1 MIKLTATIIAA
12 AVLLTGCARDAQV
25 AAQNLSHDADNFK
38 INRRV
43 IFYNGITGDY
53 VLSIEGMCALDA
65 ENSRKI
71 SITCKIGNNTYKK
84 HYLGLSDNVT
94 YFIEQLEPAKASV
107 SNYKVTFKPSV
118 IIPDVTM
125 R

>member
-12 AVLLTGCARDAQV
+12 AVLLTGCSRDAQV

-71 SITCKIGNNTYKK
+71 SITCKISEGSYKK